1 MQLTK
6 AIGGTKMSTILNTE
20 KAQKSINAA
29 YSALD
34 KQANKT
40 SKIIREYQDEVD
52 KIRLFD

>member
-1 MQLTK
+1 
-6 AIGGTKMSTILNTE
+6 MSTILNTE